1 MSNTR
6 SVTKNDLDV
15 LSKLVFDSYI
25 TQEVEFQNCH
35 FVFRTLST
43 IERET
48 IVRKYRYLS
57 NKHNLFLILEIL
69 SSCIVFVN
77 GEQFVK
83 KDHEYLIKLL
93 DSRVVLKLYDFY
105 QELNE
110 QQEQAS
116 QFIDYYIETRD
127 SRNSWLVFKTCSR
140 MIDAFSIK
148 KLNQYQYYWIVLN
161 CFRDTSEEE
170 KRQWS
175 KIEYVTNSICAF
187 VNPKAF
193 KKSKSQMNISEQLSQ
208 NEDMTKRK
216 IVEQLE
222 TGSEY
227 IEVETNNIFST
238 LERMPGETEEQ
249 HEIRV
254 NTIMEKTMNGE
265 LIDDHDIIVRQ
276 NEINVFKS
284 FLREKRIKVAVERE
298 LHKRRGMNFDS
309 TVLLEND
316 ESRKQLDEDK
326 KKGFFFED
334 YSYFQIVIMRDFAA
348 VPKKDKEKAFE
359 EVMSELIDVEKELK
373 SFLKSLS
380 NSSSNDNDLSEGLGH
395 NLECNQQDIID
406 IKTSDASEAQA
417 DKVLESIASKVAKMS
432 VDVVG
437 VDLMKKRNEKIKRT
451 QDAMDRRKVLES
463 INEESLDQEDLDT
476 MSFE

>member
-25 TQEVEFQNCH
+25 TQEVEFQGCH

-43 IERET
+43 NEREA

-57 NKHNLFLILEIL
+57 NKYNLFLILEIL
-69 SSCIVFVN
+69 SNCIVFVN
-77 GEQFVK
+77 GEEFVK
-83 KDHEYLIKLL
+83 KDHEYLLRLL
-93 DSRVVLKLYDFY
+93 DSRVVLKLYKFY
-105 QELNE
+105 QDINDQL
-110 QQEQAS
+110 EQAS
-116 QFIDYYIETRD
+116 RFIDYYIETRD
-127 SRNSWLVFKTCSR
+127 SRNSWFVFKTCSR
-140 MIDAFSIK
+140 MLDAFSIK

-161 CFRDTSEEE
+161 CFRDRSEEE

-175 KIEYVTNSICAF
+175 KVEYITNSICAF

-193 KKSKSQMNISEQLSQ
+193 KKSKSQMNVSEQLSQ
-208 NEDMTKRK
+208 NEDETKKK

-227 IEVETNNIFST
+227 IEVETNNIFAT
-238 LERMPGETEEQ
+238 LERMPGESEEQ

-265 LIDDHDIIVRQ
+265 MIDEHDVIVRQ

-284 FLREKRIKVAVERE
+284 FLKDKRIKVTVERE
-298 LHKRRGMNFDS
+298 LYKRKGMSFDS
-309 TVLLEND
+309 TVLLENE
-316 ESRKQLDEDK
+316 ESRKQVEEDK
-326 KKGFFFED
+326 KKGFYFED
-334 YSYFQIVIMRDFAA
+334 YSYLQIVRMRDFAA

-359 EVMSELIDVEKELK
+359 EVMSETIDIEKELK

-380 NSSSNDNDLSEGLGH
+380 NNPNNDSDLSEGFEH
-395 NLECNQQDIID
+395 NLEDHQQDNID
-406 IKTSDASEAQA
+406 IKTSNDSEAQT
-417 DKVLESIASKVAKMS
+417 DKQIHSVASRAAKMK
-432 VDVVG
+432 VDVAG
-437 VDLMKKRNEKIKRT
+437 VDLLKNRDEKLKRT
-451 QDAMDRRKVLES
+451 QDVMDRRKVLDQ
-463 INEESLDQEDLDT
+463 INEEILDQEDLDI
-476 MSFE
+476 MKFE